1 MKSLF
6 KILLLTLAF
15 NTYGQERVNFSV
27 LQDARLAILGDDI
40 GNKPFT
46 EDVILRV
53 DMEGNG
59 RRGYISGRLEWEY
72 AALKGGYYNRIS
84 TLGGYNWILGKY
96 IVSTH
101 TGPGIIKRT
110 YKKAS
115 GGVVAWTVAA
125 DLAYE
130 LNDRISF
137 VASNQIVNRADV
149 VNEPLRYSFFGGIK
163 MYFNR

>member
-1 MKSLF
+1 VKSLF
-6 KILLLTLAF
+6 RILLLTLAF
-15 NTYGQERVNFSV
+15 NTYAQERVNFSV

-84 TLGGYNWILGKY
+84 TLAGYNWILGKY
-96 IVSTH
+96 IVSMH

-115 GGVVAWTVAA
+115 GGVMAWAVTT

-130 LNDRISF
+130 LTDMISLI
-137 VASNQIVNRADV
+137 VSNQILNRADV
-149 VNEPLRYSFFGGIK
+149 VNEPIRYSFFGGIK
-163 MYFNR
+163 MYFNN